1 MTTHQEGT
9 GLPVGGDGAPTFRDV
24 AVQGVIEFLDRVGA
38 GTVSGNMA
46 DYPQLRAACRYAAKT
61 LRKLEAA
68 PAAPEPAS
76 GEGSP
81 TPIEDFQADLWA
93 VLLTTSA
100 KITPSATW
108 EKWMA
113 IRSSLQG
120 QATPSQA
127 SQEVR
132 EAVYGHLSQAFSYG
146 IEYGVR
152 PSNYPSGWTD
162 HKLSALTD
170 RILRL
175 LSHPPKGGAAG
186 TVGVTEHRYA
196 MALRRI
202 SNGNDTAT
210 MREWALDALREG
222 EGGPVARGGLP
233 GAARQSC
240 PRCSSSLIRNGE
252 RLDCINHGCGFWVH
266 LPETPQ
272 ASGEAS
278 EPATSPKTG
287 CNLCDTHG
295 LGACQV
301 PHLYQAPESPK
312 PSQGREWTL
321 MVENETD
328 HIACGWKE
336 TPKGIHSQP
345 MSGCRYV
352 RVREVVEPQERG
364 S

>member
-1 MTTHQEGT
+1 M
-9 GLPVGGDGAPTFRDV
+9 
-24 AVQGVIEFLDRVGA
+24 
-38 GTVSGNMA
+38 S
-46 DYPQLRAACRYAAKT
+46 
-61 LRKLEAA
+61 RKRRSL
-68 PAAPEPAS
+68 
-76 GEGSP
+76 
-81 TPIEDFQADLWA
+81 LWA
-93 VLLTTSA
+93 FA
-100 KITPSATW
+100 KRRMKVSE
-108 EKWMA
+108 EK
-113 IRSSLQG
+113 
-120 QATPSQA
+120 TPSQA
-127 SQEVR
+127 SQEAADPLEILKDAEDTARVARNHCHLQPSYWSANCFKEIR
-132 EAVYGHLSQAFSYG
+132 E
-146 IEYGVR
+146 
-152 PSNYPSGWTD
+152 
-162 HKLSALTD
+162 
-170 RILRL
+170 RISEARTL
-175 LSHPPKGGAAG
+175 LSHPPKGGAKPAPIKDEDYPHSLDDCIQRMEFLAIEG
-186 TVGVTEHRYA
+186 IADGSRPRIGGLCLSVAEHLGRLKSLEEGVR
-196 MALRRI
+196 
-202 SNGNDTAT
+202 
-210 MREWALDALREG
+210 
-222 EGGPVARGGLP
+222 GPVARGGLP